1 MKTRL
6 KYGNSTSPKGKISLS
21 KYYTC
26 DIQGHENQPITSIC
40 VDKFCSK
47 KGGVCHICVKNLHQ
61 SHEVMSYRG
70 FLDAMRLLQR
80 EQADKGKHLNRH
92 VSQEDLKDSYQ
103 KKLIYISIIE
113 NLQKFQKALQEQ
125 IFKYEEKLNELF
137 SKYIPDNLVFQQNKH
152 LAPISGWKPNNLQI
166 ISNMDYQNIAEHTN
180 DPNKLIDMIDCRI
193 IQNPQTAKA
202 ILQKLTEKYIQ
213 FTCNSNQYSSQSQF
227 NNQSLQNGFNQNGI
241 PQNNTPTV
249 QLTTLF
255 SNDNPNNIN
264 LKNLNTQKQ
273 IKDFKQQMQDKRN
286 SLTDLGNLQI
296 EKELT
301 SNDQLEISNK
311 YLYDN
316 LKTHLKKIKITVSEF
331 FQSILVEKPN
341 ISSPQNSPP
350 RQQQIDTFKQN
361 SESQSR
367 SNSKNTINPYK
378 TGMWKLH
385 QQAIKDIVSLGK
397 DFIANASQEKNIKIW
412 DLKTGNQT
420 CELEGHEKEVNQLDY
435 FPKLGIIASCSN
447 DKTVKL
453 WKKGSNGKQWSNY
466 ATLKGHAESVR
477 SVCFLTQHGILLSGG
492 YDNVIR
498 IWSIQALNQIQSFEQ
513 NHVVNCLVELEFNHF
528 LSADG
533 TNINIWELY
542 QKQREPVRVIEAHE
556 SIIQQI
562 IYDRQNQLI
571 ATASRDSTVKIWNSL
586 SFELIKL
593 LKEDMDVYT
602 VCFIQE
608 QEFQDQKLQ
617 VQQEQFKNQ
626 GLSTQVKDQEKYI
639 QNKNIRST
647 RRNSYSGT
655 EGSISINQSNQN
667 TLDDTEKQQK
677 EQNQIQNN
685 RQTPK
690 RKSRY
695 LTPKHQT
702 KLGNEYFYDSED
714 LKRQNDSQNNSR
726 QNILSDQQ
734 QFQQQQLQD
743 EQKQSQ
749 KDLQQQSQNSN
760 SITNQKGDVIK
771 LAVGLWS
778 GGQKDE
784 GSMHIWILQEKE
796 NRKFKVQGIDNGVTH
811 IIQDL
816 EKEKLISCHIDG
828 KIRIFNKIV

>member
-40 VDKFCSK
+40 VDRFCSK

-70 FLDAMRLLQR
+70 FLDNMRLLQR
-80 EQADKGKHLNRH
+80 EQIDKGKHLNRH

-152 LAPISGWKPNNLQI
+152 LAPISGGWKPNNLQI
-166 ISNMDYQNIAEHTN
+166 ASNMDYQNIAEFTN

-213 FTCNSNQYSSQSQF
+213 YTQNNNSYSSQTQF
-227 NNQSLQNGFNQNGI
+227 NNIQQQSANQNSI
-241 PQNNTPTV
+241 PQSNTPTV

-255 SNDNPNNIN
+255 SNDNPN

-273 IKDFKQQMQDKRN
+273 LKDFKQIQDKRN

-301 SNDQLEISNK
+301 NNDQLEISNK

-331 FQSILVEKPN
+331 FQSILIEKPKQV
-341 ISSPQNSPP
+341 SPQNSPP
-350 RQQQIDTFKQN
+350 RQQQIDISKQN

-367 SNSKNTINPYK
+367 SNSKNMINPFK
-378 TGMWKLH
+378 TGMWKVH

-397 DFIANASQEKNIKIW
+397 DFIASASQEKNIKIW
-412 DLKTGNQT
+412 DLQTGNQT

-453 WKKGSNGKQWSNY
+453 WKKNSSNGKQWSNY

-542 QKQREPVRVIEAHE
+542 QKQRDPVRVIEAHE

-562 IYDRQNQLI
+562 IYDRQNQLV

-602 VCFIQE
+602 VCFVQE

-617 VQQEQFKNQ
+617 IQEEQFQNQ
-626 GLSTQVKDQEKYI
+626 TLSIQVEDQEKFI
-639 QNKNIRST
+639 QPKKTQSI

-655 EGSISINQSNQN
+655 EGSLSVTQSNQN
-667 TLDDTEKQQK
+667 TLDETEKQQK
-677 EQNQIQNN
+677 EQNQVNNN
-685 RQTPK
+685 RSTPQ

-714 LKRQNDSQNNSR
+714 LKIKNKQLNDPQ
-726 QNILSDQQ
+726 QNIQSQQQ
-734 QFQQQQLQD
+734 QFQQLQND
-743 EQKQSQ
+743 QKQSQ
-749 KDLQQQSQNSN
+749 KNLQQPSQISN
-760 SITNQKGDVIK
+760 QITNQKENAIK

-784 GSMHIWILQEKE
+784 GSMHIWILKEKE